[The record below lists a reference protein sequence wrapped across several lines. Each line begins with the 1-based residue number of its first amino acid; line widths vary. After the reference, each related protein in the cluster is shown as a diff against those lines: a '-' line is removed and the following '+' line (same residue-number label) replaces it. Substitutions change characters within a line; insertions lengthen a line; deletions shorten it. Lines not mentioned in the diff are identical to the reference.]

1 MPKIN
6 ILPPQVY
13 NRIAAG
19 EVIERPSSV
28 VKELVENALDA
39 GATEIEIYVERAGLD
54 SIRIADN
61 GSGMDRSDLQSAFLP
76 HATSKLKDAD
86 DLQSILTLGFRG
98 EAIPSIS
105 AVSRM
110 TITTQAEGGKCY
122 RLTVAGDEFGE
133 IKEVSAGARGTEVCV
148 ENLFFNTPVRLGFL
162 RTENKEE
169 ADITGCIARFILCY
183 PHIFFTYYLNG
194 KKTLQ
199 SFGGSMDEAFL
210 GVYDTKMLSQCYKID
225 AERNGIRMRGY
236 LGIPQYTKANRSY
249 QTVFL
254 NGRFVQ
260 NVTIETA
267 MHAAYSP
274 YMQKRKHPVY
284 VVYLEI
290 PREVVDVNVHP
301 SKADVRFANNG
312 LVFGTIQSIV
322 GGILAGKAS
331 AVDFILAA
339 PAPLKAVD
347 FEVEQTQLFEEES
360 ALPATSV
367 SSAPSATLD
376 FSDLPNF
383 SDMPSAS
390 FSPTPAF
397 SRSAD
402 ISVEEKETAKT
413 SVPPVMPSVNL
424 SESILSYEEEKVE
437 KTGAEK
443 EKNVSPSVFTNEK
456 VFTYEEAKREIEE
469 SSPVFTAK
477 QKGEDEDESWKKG
490 FTPAEQIGE
499 VDPKSLLT
507 MTVEEMNRRRAK
519 KRDAEKLHKKYP
531 DVYFK
536 TSYLEVDDSGAE
548 KPKMDE
554 ETGEIDYFA
563 ENKKYLEELEKNAKQ
578 NKIDVLGCK
587 YAGKLFN
594 TYLLYERGDEV
605 FIIDQHAAHERLIY
619 DKLRE
624 KVKNRT
630 VIRQSMLVPYELQ
643 LNAFEA
649 SFMREHL
656 PAIRELGFDITESG
670 EKSFSVYAVPLDLQS
685 INLTVFFNGIL
696 ADLNGYRGIKLEE
709 ILKDKLASAACKA
722 AVKGGMDLTEE
733 EIESLFALMDGDMGL
748 KCPHGRPVV
757 VRMTKTQLE
766 KMFKRI
772 V

>member
-39 GATEIEIYVERAGLD
+39 GATEIEIHVDNAGLD
-54 SIRIADN
+54 CIRIVDN
-61 GSGMDRSDLQSAFLP
+61 GSGMDRSDLRSAFLP
-76 HATSKLKDAD
+76 HATSKLESAD

-105 AVSRM
+105 AVSNM
-110 TITTQAEGGKCY
+110 TITTQTEGGKCY
-122 RLTVAGDEFGE
+122 RLTVAGDDVGE

-148 ENLFFNTPVRLGFL
+148 ESLFFNTPVRLGFL

-169 ADITGCIARFILCY
+169 ADITSCVARFILCY
-183 PHIFFTYYLNG
+183 PNIFFTYYLNG

-199 SFGGSMDEAFL
+199 SFGGGMDEAFL

-260 NVTIETA
+260 NATIESA
-267 MHAAYSP
+267 MHAAYVP
-274 YMQKRKHPVY
+274 YVEKRKHPVY
-284 VVYLEI
+284 VVYLDV

-312 LVFGTIQSIV
+312 IIFGTIQSIV

-331 AVDFILAA
+331 AVDFILSA

-347 FEVEQTQLFEEES
+347 FEVEQTGLFEEKS
-360 ALPATSV
+360 PMATSV
-367 SSAPSATLD
+367 EKAE
-376 FSDLPNF
+376 
-383 SDMPSAS
+383 AS
-390 FSPTPAF
+390 Q
-397 SRSAD
+397 
-402 ISVEEKETAKT
+402 T
-413 SVPPVMPSVNL
+413 SVPPVMPTVTL
-424 SESILSYEEEKVE
+424 SESILAYDKEEKTE
-437 KTGAEK
+437 TPA
-443 EKNVSPSVFTNEK
+443 SASVFTSEK
-456 VFTYEEAKREIEE
+456 VFTYEEAKREIEK
-469 SSPVFTAK
+469 SSPIFTAK
-477 QKGEDEDESWKKG
+477 QKGEEEDESWKKG
-490 FTPAEQIGE
+490 FTPAEEIGE
-499 VDPKSLLT
+499 VDPKTLLT

-531 DVYFK
+531 DSYFK
-536 TSYLEVDDSGAE
+536 TNYLEVDDSSAE
-548 KPKMDE
+548 QTKSGE
-554 ETGEIDYFA
+554 EKGEIDYFA
-563 ENKKYLEELEKNAKQ
+563 ENKKYLEALEQNAKQ

-594 TYLLYERGDEV
+594 TYLLYERGDDV
-605 FIIDQHAAHERLIY
+605 FIIDQHAAHERLIF

-630 VIRQSMLVPYELQ
+630 VIRQAMLVPFELH

-649 SFMREHL
+649 SFLREQL

-670 EKSFSVYAVPLDLQS
+670 EKSFSVSAVPLDLQS
-685 INLTVFFNGIL
+685 INLTVFFNNIL

-709 ILKDKLASAACKA
+709 ILKDKLASAACKV
-722 AVKGGMDLTEE
+722 AVKGGMDLTQE
-733 EIESLFALMDGDMGL
+733 EIEGLFALMDGDMGL

>member
-6 ILPPQVY
+6 ILPPQVH

-39 GATEIEIYVERAGLD
+39 GATEIEIHVEKAGLE
-54 SIRIADN
+54 SIRIVDN
-61 GSGMDRSDLQSAFLP
+61 GSGMDRSDLRSAFLP

-110 TITTQAEGGKCY
+110 TITTQVEGGKCY
-122 RLTVAGDEFGE
+122 RLTVAGDDVGE

-148 ENLFFNTPVRLGFL
+148 ESLFFNTPVRLGFL

-169 ADITGCIARFILCY
+169 ADITGCVARFILCY
-183 PHIFFTYYLNG
+183 PNIFFTYYLNG

-199 SFGGSMDEAFL
+199 SFGGGMDEAFL

-274 YMQKRKHPVY
+274 YMQKKKHPVY

-331 AVDFILAA
+331 AVDFILAT

-360 ALPATSV
+360 ST
-367 SSAPSATLD
+367 PSTP
-376 FSDLPNF
+376 S
-383 SDMPSAS
+383 MPSAQSTPSTFFESSTS
-390 FSPTPAF
+390 FSPST
-397 SRSAD
+397 D
-402 ISVEEKETAKT
+402 IPVAQSETSKT
-413 SVPPVMPSVNL
+413 SVPPVMPSITL
-424 SESILSYEEEKVE
+424 SESILSYEEETVIKAERE
-437 KTGAEK
+437 KPT
-443 EKNVSPSVFTNEK
+443 SSSVFTDEK

-469 SSPVFTAK
+469 SSPAFIAK

-499 VDPKSLLT
+499 VDPKTLLT

-531 DVYFK
+531 DLYFK
-536 TSYLEVDDSGAE
+536 TNYLEVDDSGAE
-548 KPKMDE
+548 KPKTGVE
-554 ETGEIDYFA
+554 ASEGTGEIDYFA
-563 ENKKYLEELEKNAKQ
+563 ENKKYLDELERNAKQ

-594 TYLLYERGDEV
+594 TYLLYERGDDV

-624 KVKNRT
+624 KIKNRT

-649 SFMREHL
+649 SFLREHL

-685 INLTVFFNGIL
+685 INLTVFFNNVL

-722 AVKGGMDLTEE
+722 AVKGGMDLTQD
-733 EIESLFALMDGDMGL
+733 EIEGLFALMDGDMGL